1 MKKEYNCLV
10 YSMINNLLIGIMKI
24 IGGIYFNLTSLFAD
38 GMHTFSDFI
47 TDIISFIGSKISK
60 KKPTKVHPFGFGRVE
75 YLTNLFVG
83 IIILLLGIFI
93 IFNSFGKKVEIPPL
107 SVLYLLLAVFI
118 LKLIAILI
126 MHRVGVKIN
135 SQVLIT
141 STEESKADLYSTIG
155 VAIITVLLQFAD
167 KYSFLKYADLIGSV
181 IIGTMVLK
189 IAFKIIISNSLSI
202 IGEVETNKEVLL
214 KIDEFLKQFKHIENK
229 NIELIKYGAYYK
241 LNLELELDPKLSLRQ
256 VTNLENKIKKSVIRH
271 RSLNIKYVEIYVTG
285 KLGEK

>member
-1 MKKEYNCLV
+1 MKKEYKCLV

-167 KYSFLKYADLIGSV
+167 KYPFLKYADLIGSV